1 MKKKL
6 ALILFGYS
14 KESYYHKSQKR
25 FVNIDYKLSIN
36 NYKKRIFNYFND
48 LGYDIDIFISTNEM
62 SEDNKKQILADFNPI
77 AYEFIESENSKLF
90 SRNTKLK
97 NALEFCI
104 NSNNTYD
111 HILCTRFD
119 LIFNKDFHKSV
130 IDFEKFNLVS
140 VLEEP
145 HLICDNFYLFPG
157 RLLSGFHKIC
167 SNNITAKCCKCG
179 CSRCSAH
186 YIKHYIEK
194 LSEVNYIL
202 NENNVVAFLSFYTI
216 VRN

>member
-1 MKKKL
+1 MTKKL

-14 KESYYHKSQKR
+14 KESYYHDNNKKI
-25 FVNIDYKLSIN
+25 VNIDYKLSIN
-36 NYKKRIFNYFND
+36 NYKERIFKYFND
-48 LGYDIDIFISTNEM
+48 IGYDIDIFISTNEM
-62 SEDNKKQILADFNPI
+62 SEEYQKQILSDFNPI
-77 AYEFIESENSKLF
+77 AYEFIKSEKNKLF

-97 NALEFCI
+97 NALEFCM

-111 HILCTRFD
+111 NICCTRFD
-119 LIFNKDFHKSV
+119 LIFNKNFHGSN

-140 VLEEP
+140 VLEVP
-145 HLICDNFYLFPG
+145 HFICDNFYLFPG

-167 SNNITAKCCKCG
+167 SDNINN
-179 CSRCSAH
+179 SAH
-186 YIKHYIEK
+186 ILKYDIEK

-202 NENNVVAFLSFYTI
+202 NENNMISLLSFYTI

>member
-14 KESYYHKSQKR
+14 KESYYHDNHKR

-36 NYKKRIFNYFND
+36 NYKERIFDYFND
-48 LGYDIDIFISTNEM
+48 IGYDIDIFISTNKM
-62 SEDNKKQILADFNPI
+62 SEDSQKQILSDFNPI
-77 AYEFIESENSKLF
+77 AYEFIESEKDKLF

-104 NSNNTYD
+104 NSNKTYD
-111 HILCTRFD
+111 NILCTRFD
-119 LIFNKDFHKSV
+119 LIFNKNFHESV

-140 VLEEP
+140 VLEVP
-145 HLICDNFYLFPG
+145 HYICDNFYLFPA

-167 SNNITAKCCKCG
+167 SDNINKC
-179 CSRCSAH
+179 AH
-186 YIKHYIEK
+186 YIRYDIEK

-202 NENNVVAFLSFYTI
+202 NENNGICFLSFYTI